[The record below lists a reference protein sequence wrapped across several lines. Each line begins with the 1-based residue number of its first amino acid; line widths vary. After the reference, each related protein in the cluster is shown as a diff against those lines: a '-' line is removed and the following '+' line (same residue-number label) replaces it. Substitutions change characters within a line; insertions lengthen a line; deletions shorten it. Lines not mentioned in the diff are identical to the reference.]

1 MIDALLGFR
10 DDFAVDGAERL
21 VEMSR
26 SSKSRAAL
34 TLKMREKVIKTS
46 FLDLEDCAL
55 ILNVT
60 ENTIVPFPRVCFTTK
75 SKKF

>member
-21 VEMSR
+21 DEMSR

-34 TLKMREKVIKTS
+34 TLKIREKVIKTS
-46 FLDLEDCAL
+46 FSEL
-55 ILNVT
+55 
-60 ENTIVPFPRVCFTTK
+60 
-75 SKKF
+75 